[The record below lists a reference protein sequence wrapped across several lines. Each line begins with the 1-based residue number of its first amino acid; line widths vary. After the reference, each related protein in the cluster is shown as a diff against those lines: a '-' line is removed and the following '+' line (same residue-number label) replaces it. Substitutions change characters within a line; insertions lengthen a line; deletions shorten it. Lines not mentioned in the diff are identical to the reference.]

1 LPSAGSRPLGE
12 RDILAF
18 RMIGDVQLSPD
29 GRSVAFVL
37 VEQDAK
43 ANRPA
48 TSVWAVAT
56 EGAAEPRRLTAG
68 PRDSRPR
75 WSPDGSRLAFLGAR
89 EREWARDLFVL
100 DMAGGEPRRVA
111 ALPRGIAE
119 YGWSPDGEC
128 FALVG
133 GPAFPADA
141 DREPPAT
148 PEEAHQRYVERVRH
162 VDRFHYRLDG
172 QGVLDDEARQLWLAP
187 AGGDPEPRPL
197 TDVGT
202 DVAQPRW
209 APDGRIAFL
218 SNLEPDHDRTEV
230 REVYAVPVTGG
241 AVERLTHLECVIST
255 FSFGP
260 DGTLATLRTDD
271 AEPVG
276 RHARVWLGDQ
286 CVTRELDR
294 TSGPAVLADTS
305 PAREPQEPLWACGR
319 CYFPVAD
326 RGTVH
331 VYRVAPGGPPERVVA
346 GERVVV
352 GLSAGGD
359 RLAFVST
366 GPDDP
371 LSLRVAGLDGAGER
385 ALFDPNPWVR
395 ERELGRLRRFD
406 MRHGG
411 WDIDGWAL
419 LPPGWSEPNSAER
432 AHASPRD
439 ASSRWNSA
447 EGDRVPTL
455 LYVHGGPHA
464 AYGWSFPF
472 VFHVLA
478 GAGYAVVYCN
488 PPGSQ
493 TYSEAF
499 STRLKGAW
507 GELDFPCFM
516 AFVDQALEAGFADP
530 GRLGVAGA
538 SYGGYSVL
546 WAITHTDRFRAAVAM
561 RPVAALEGFYG
572 SSDVGWSFGA
582 SSMGAEPWEDADRY
596 RRLSPLT
603 YLDRLTT
610 PLRLIAGTGDLRTP
624 SEQAENVFV
633 RLRKLRREVD
643 MVVFHGESH
652 GVAGQGRPW
661 NRVRH
666 LAAVREWFDRHLRSA
681 G

>member
-1 LPSAGSRPLGE
+1 LPPAGTRALAE
-12 RDILAF
+12 RDILGF
-18 RMIGDVQLSPD
+18 RMIGDPQLAPD
-29 GRSVAFVL
+29 GRSVTFVL

-43 ANRPA
+43 ANRQA
-48 TSVWAVAT
+48 TSIWVVPSD
-56 EGAAEPRRLTAG
+56 GSGEPRRLTSG

-100 DMAGGEPRRVA
+100 DMAGGEPGRVA
-111 ALPRGIAE
+111 ALPRGITE
-119 YGWSPDGEC
+119 YGWSPEGEC

-133 GPAFPADA
+133 GPDFPADP
-141 DREPPAT
+141 DRDPPAT

-172 QGVLDDEARQLWLAP
+172 QGVLDDDARQLWIVA
-187 AGGDPEPRPL
+187 ASGEGEPRQV
-197 TDVGT
+197 TDVET

-209 APDGRIAFL
+209 APDGRVAFL

-241 AVERLTHLECVIST
+241 PVERLTHLRCVIT
-255 FSFGP
+255 AFGFGP
-260 DGTLATLRTDD
+260 DGTLAVLRTDD
-271 AEPVG
+271 SEPVG
-276 RHARVWLGDQ
+276 RHVRVWLGDR

-294 TSGPAVLADTS
+294 TSAGVVLADTS
-305 PAREPQEPLWACGR
+305 PPVEPQEPQWAGGR

-326 RGTVH
+326 RGAVNL
-331 VYRVAPGGPPERVVA
+331 YRAAPGGPPERVVG
-346 GERVVV
+346 GERVVL
-352 GLSAGGD
+352 GHSAGGD

-371 LSLRVAGLDGAGER
+371 LSLRLAGLDGGGER
-385 ALFDPNPWVR
+385 VLFDPNPWLR
-395 ERELGRLRRFD
+395 ERALGTLRRFD
-406 MRHGG
+406 LRHGG
-411 WDIDGWAL
+411 RDVDGWAL
-419 LPPGWSEPNSAER
+419 LPAGWSEPN
-432 AHASPRD
+432 
-439 ASSRWNSA
+439 
-447 EGDRVPTL
+447 RVPTL
-455 LYVHGGPHA
+455 LYIHGGPHS
-464 AYGWSFPF
+464 AYGWSFQL

-493 TYSEAF
+493 TYSEDF
-499 STRLKGAW
+499 STCLQGAW
-507 GELDFPCFM
+507 GDLDLPCFM
-516 AFVDQALEAGFADP
+516 ALVDRAVEAGFAHPD
-530 GRLGVAGA
+530 RLGVGGA
-538 SYGGYSVL
+538 SYGGFSVL
-546 WAITHTDRFRAAVAM
+546 WAIEHTDRFRAAVAM

-582 SSMGAEPWEDADRY
+582 SSMGAEPWEDPDQY

-603 YLDRLTT
+603 YVDRVTT

-624 SEQAENVFV
+624 AEQAENVFV
-633 RLRKLRREVD
+633 RLRKLKREVD
-643 MVVFHGESH
+643 MVVFHGEPH
-652 GVAGQGRPW
+652 GVAVQGRPW

-666 LAAVREWFDRHLRSA
+666 LAAVREWFDRHIGGA